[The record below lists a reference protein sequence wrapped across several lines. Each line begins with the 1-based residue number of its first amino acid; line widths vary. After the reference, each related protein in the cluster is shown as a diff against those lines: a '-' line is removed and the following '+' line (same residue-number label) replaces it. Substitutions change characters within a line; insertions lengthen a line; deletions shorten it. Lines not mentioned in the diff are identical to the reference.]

1 MAEKKEMHIENI
13 KKISSLIKDGNFDAL
28 IKFAGELEKEVK
40 GKKVILE
47 EKLKALEI
55 QRKEKDAQQK
65 VVENT
70 APVLEEK
77 TETES
82 VKVLE
87 KPTKKEEKVKELAPE
102 QKAEEKPVV
111 KIVKPTTTAKP
122 APAAA
127 APTAAAAPVNGHAI
141 KTPLPG
147 VIIDIKVNVGD
158 TVTKGQ
164 TVVILEAMKME
175 NNINSDK
182 DGKVASIA
190 VAKGDTVADGAVLV
204 VLE

>member
-1 MAEKKEMHIENI
+1 MKEYKYTINGEKYEVAVNEVADTTAKVTVNGAEYTVEWKK
-13 KKISSLIKDGNFDAL
+13 
-28 IKFAGELEKEVK
+28 
-40 GKKVILE
+40 
-47 EKLKALEI
+47 
-55 QRKEKDAQQK
+55 
-65 VVENT
+65 
-70 APVLEEK
+70 PV
-77 TETES
+77 
-82 VKVLE
+82 
-87 KPTKKEEKVKELAPE
+87 
-102 QKAEEKPVV
+102 EEKPVV